1 MNITTLFLLVS
12 FSLASCNYESADEP
26 QDDIESGCE
35 YDNGTHSATVDYY
48 NSETGHSATYDL
60 EVEVP
65 DCEVI
70 RISFPKGG
78 WLDSDQITPTAL
90 DENGN
95 ATIIDDQ
102 DRTWEVHI
110 N

>member
-1 MNITTLFLLVS
+1 MNIATLFLLIS
-12 FSLASCNYESADEP
+12 FSYASCNYESIDEP
-26 QDDIESGCE
+26 KEETESECE
-35 YDNGTHSATVDYY
+35 YDDGTHSATVDYY

-60 EVEVP
+60 EVEVQ

-70 RISFPKGG
+70 QINFPKGG
-78 WLDSDQITPTAL
+78 WLDGDHISPSVL

-95 ATIIDDQ
+95 ATIEDDQ
-102 DRTWEVHI
+102 GRTWEIHL